1 VWEHPSAL
9 VTRCLE
15 VLEHS
20 ALHRISSASYPH
32 LTGPTP
38 AVLDPKIYSQV
49 LPRDRV
55 TALPISDDF
64 ESGAIR
70 AVSTQGPAKT
80 AINAGLDMV
89 MYAGY
94 ESVALSAY
102 TTLLAD
108 AHDGALSR
116 NRVQAASYRVLQ
128 LKNHLGQGIGN
139 G

>member
-1 VWEHPSAL
+1 MTL
-9 VTRCLE
+9 L
-15 VLEHS
+15 
-20 ALHRISSASYPH
+20 
-32 LTGPTP
+32 P
-38 AVLDPKIYSQV
+38 AVLDPENLFTS
-49 LPRDRV
+49 PAAGWGD
-55 TALPISDDF
+55 ALPISDDF

-89 MYAGY
+89 MYGDY

-116 NRVQAASYRVLQ
+116 IGCRRPPTVCSSSRASRL
-128 LKNHLGQGIGN
+128 GIGSS
-139 G
+139 